1 MATRWSRVKGPI
13 SSAIATLLD
22 HGFEPRA
29 FNQWVD
35 PEGWL
40 WCVDYDAPNL
50 LSAVREILSHHLCKQ
65 IWAVA
70 CPEHVEPLGGMPDIT
85 AYKELAKEFARAR
98 LHTHNYYLDAVVQ
111 GAMESHALTHFKEDA
126 TTHAIICNQCSNNI
140 SGRSLWAHLSFEC
153 QPVLDKLGDADT
165 IAHQHEQARAESLA
179 DPWR

>member
-40 WCVDYDAPNL
+40 WCIDYDAPNL
-50 LSAVREILSHHLCKQ
+50 LSAVREILSHHLCKR

-98 LHTHNYYLDAVVQ
+98 LHSIITILMLWCRARWSRMPSPTSRKMRLLMLSSANTVTATLVADLFGLILLSSA
-111 GAMESHALTHFKEDA
+111 SLCLTSSV
-126 TTHAIICNQCSNNI
+126 TLI
-140 SGRSLWAHLSFEC
+140 L
-153 QPVLDKLGDADT
+153 
-165 IAHQHEQARAESLA
+165 
-179 DPWR
+179 